1 MALTSSSTQP
11 PAIYPDLA
19 QASVFITGGAS
30 GIGADIVRAFVAQ
43 GARVAFVD
51 IDATATAALC
61 TSLQEAGKHQGTV
74 QAEVVDVADVAAL
87 QAVMQQLAARS
98 GPFSVLVNNVA
109 HDERH
114 AWQNV
119 TPLEWDQRVAVNL
132 RAHFFAAQAVAPGM
146 VAGGGGSII
155 NLGSISWKVKGRDYP
170 VYATCKAAIT
180 GLTRSLAR
188 ELGAQNIRVNTV
200 VPGWVMTQRQLA
212 LWVNA
217 EAEREI
223 DASQCLPGRLQGSDI
238 AQMVLFLASNA
249 SRMISAQEFVV
260 DAGWT

>member
-1 MALTSSSTQP
+1 MTQA
-11 PAIYPDLA
+11 AIYPDLA
-19 QASVFITGGAS
+19 QARVFVTGGAS

-43 GARVAFVD
+43 GARVAWVD
-51 IDATATAALC
+51 IDAAASDTLLA
-61 TSLQEAGKHQGTV
+61 SLPAAPGQVCAQ
-74 QAEVVDVADVAAL
+74 VVDVRDLARL
-87 QAVMQQLAARS
+87 QLAMQQLAAAC
-98 GPFSVLVNNVA
+98 GPFTVLVNNVA

-119 TPLEWDQRVAVNL
+119 SPDYWNDCVAVNL
-132 RAHFFAAQAVAPGM
+132 RAHFFTAQFVAPAMAAQ
-146 VAGGGGSII
+146 GGGSII

-188 ELGAQNIRVNTV
+188 ELGPERIRVNTV
-200 VPGWVMTQRQLA
+200 APGWVMTERQLA

-217 EAEREI
+217 AAEQEM
-223 DASQCLPGRLQGSDI
+223 DASQCLPGRLQGKDI
-238 AQMVLFLASNA
+238 AQMVLFLASGAA
-249 SRMISAQEFVV
+249 SMISAQEFVV

>member
-1 MALTSSSTQP
+1 MPLPAL
-11 PAIYPDLA
+11 YPDLA
-19 QASVFITGGAS
+19 TASVFVTGGAS
-30 GIGADIVRAFVAQ
+30 GIGADIVRAFAAQ

-51 IDATATAALC
+51 IDASATAALLAG
-61 TSLQEAGKHQGTV
+61 LQGGVGQVRAQ
-74 QAEVVDVADVAAL
+74 VADVADIAQL
-87 QAVMQQLAARS
+87 QLAMQQLATEC

-119 TPLEWDQRVAVNL
+119 APDYWNASVNVNL

-146 VAGGGGSII
+146 ALLGGGAII

-188 ELGAQNIRVNTV
+188 ELGPQRIRVNTV
-200 VPGWVMTQRQLA
+200 APGWVMTERQLA

-217 EAEREI
+217 EAEQEI
-223 DASQCLPGRLQGSDI
+223 DASQCLPGRLQGDDI
-238 AQMVLFLASNA
+238 AQMVLFLASGAA
-249 SRMISAQEFVV
+249 SMISAQEFVV

>member
-1 MALTSSSTQP
+1 MSLL
-11 PAIYPDLA
+11 AIYPDLA
-19 QASVFITGGAS
+19 AASVFVTGGAS

-43 GARVAFVD
+43 GARVGFVD
-51 IDATATAALC
+51 IDAAATTALLA
-61 TSLQEAGKHQGTV
+61 SLQAGPGQV
-74 QAEVVDVADVAAL
+74 RARVADVADIAQL
-87 QAVMQQLAARS
+87 QLAMQQLAAEC

-119 TPLEWDQRVAVNL
+119 SPEYWNDCVAVNL

-146 VAGGGGSII
+146 ALLGGGSII

-188 ELGAQNIRVNTV
+188 ELGPQRIRVNTV
-200 VPGWVMTQRQLA
+200 APGWVMTERQLA

-223 DASQCLPGRLQGSDI
+223 DASQCLPGRLQGNDI
-238 AQMVLFLASNA
+238 AQMVLFLASGAA
-249 SRMISAQEFVV
+249 SMISAQEFVV